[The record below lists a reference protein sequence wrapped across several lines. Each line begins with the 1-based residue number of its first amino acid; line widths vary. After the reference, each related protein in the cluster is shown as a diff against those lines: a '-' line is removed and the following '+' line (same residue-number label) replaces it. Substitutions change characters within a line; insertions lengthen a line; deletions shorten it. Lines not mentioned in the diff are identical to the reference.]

1 MNEIQDF
8 PIIFKFCVTESSQ
21 QESNKI
27 YERFGYRNE
36 RDFYAG
42 EILGNDDTDVGW
54 GDWSGSGSDIYNL
67 SGMSS
72 YLHRNTYNLFFF
84 FFF

>member
-8 PIIFKFCVTESSQ
+8 PIIFKFCVSESSQ

-42 EILGNDDTDVGW
+42 EILGDDDRDVGW

-67 SGMSS
+67 SGM
-72 YLHRNTYNLFFF
+72 YLGTLTTY
-84 FFF
+84 